1 MMPRFSLRPRWRKL
15 IADLWENKTRTLLVV
30 ISIAIGVFA
39 VGTISGAYVIIDHDM
54 SASFAASNPANIE
67 MRVTAIDE
75 DLVKAVRR
83 LEGVQNAEGRHS
95 VSVRVKAGPDEWKLL
110 EVVAIPDY
118 ENSTINQLLPQLGNS
133 IPGEKQAILE
143 KQAMLTLGVQPGD
156 VLDIE
161 LADGTLRTLE
171 VAGTA
176 MDRTAGYDRFMGRM
190 SAYVDEETL
199 DWLHQQPQA
208 YNQLLVTVS
217 AADAD
222 DMDAIDAVAQRVT
235 DQIEK
240 AGGIV
245 VRTELAKRH
254 THPLGS
260 IVTALL
266 GVLLVLGILVVF
278 LSGSLIS
285 NTLSALL
292 FQQLRQIGVMKLVGG
307 RSSQINLQYILLI
320 LVFGILALA
329 LAIPIG
335 SWAALALSNLA
346 AEILNVQLGSYSII
360 PLAVVFQI
368 IVGLGIPVLSGL
380 QPVMRGSRIS
390 VQKALQAG
398 AIEDA
403 GEKKNWFDRWLESL
417 RGFSRPVL
425 LSLRNTFR
433 RKGRLI
439 LTLFNLT
446 LGGAI
451 FIAVFNVQIALNQ
464 KVEQTTKYFMADVNL
479 DFERSYRLEQVTT
492 LAATVPG
499 VERVEGWLI
508 TGGEVVRETGSN
520 ANVTIFGLPP
530 DSDLIVP
537 VMIAGR
543 WIVPGD
549 ENAITVNE
557 EFLTRF
563 PGIQPGDRLRL
574 KIDGKENDWVVVG
587 IFQYAG
593 LDELF
598 AYVNYDYLSR
608 LMVMPN
614 QATSFRVVS
623 TQHDTDFQLALSRQL
638 DTVFRE
644 QGYKVSEVEAG
655 KATQDSIIEYIDI
668 LVTFL
673 LIMALL
679 TAVVGSIGLAGTLS
693 MNVMDRTREIGVLR
707 AIGGYNRFVMKL
719 VIIEGLLISLISY
732 SLGVVLSF
740 PITRMLSD
748 IVSLAIFDSPA
759 EFAFTLQGFLIWFVL
774 VILLAVLA
782 SVVPARNASRMTI
795 REVLAYE

>member
-1 MMPRFSLRPRWRKL
+1 MIPRFSLRPRWRKL

-39 VGTISGAYVIIDHDM
+39 VGTISGAYVIIAHDM

-67 MRVTAIDE
+67 LRVTDIDE
-75 DLVKAVRR
+75 GLVKAVRR
-83 LEGVQNAEGRHS
+83 LDGVQEAEGRRT
-95 VSVRVKAGPDEWKLL
+95 VNVRVKAGPDEWKQL
-110 EVVAIPDY
+110 EVVAIPNY
-118 ENSTINQLLPQLGNS
+118 ENSVINQLLPQLGSS
-133 IPGEKQAILE
+133 IPGEKQTILE
-143 KQAMLTLGVQPGD
+143 KQAMLSLGVQVGD

-161 LADGTLRTLE
+161 LADGTRRTLE
-171 VAGTA
+171 VTGTA

-199 DWLHQQPQA
+199 DWLRQPQT

-222 DMDAIDAVAQRVT
+222 DMDAIDAVAERVT

-245 VRTELAKRH
+245 VRTELAERH

-329 LAIPIG
+329 LAIPTG

-360 PLAVVFQI
+360 PLAVVSQI

-403 GEKKNWFDRWLESL
+403 TEKKNWFDRWLESL
-417 RGFSRPVL
+417 RGFSRPLL

-479 DFERSYRLEQVTT
+479 DFERSYRLDQVTT

-499 VERVEGWLI
+499 VERVEGWMI
-508 TGGEVVRETGSN
+508 TGGEVVRDTGSN
-520 ANVTIFGLPP
+520 ANVTIFGIPP
-530 DSDLIVP
+530 QSDLIVP
-537 VMIAGR
+537 NMMQGR
-543 WIVPGD
+543 WVVPGD

-574 KIDGKENDWVVVG
+574 KINGKEKDWVVVG

-623 TQHDTDFQLALSRQL
+623 TQHDTDFQVALSRRL

-644 QGYKVSEVEAG
+644 QGYKVSEVKAG

-759 EFAFTLQGFLIWFVL
+759 EFAFTLQGFLIWLVL

-782 SVVPARNASRMTI
+782 SVAPARSASRMTI

>member
-1 MMPRFSLRPRWRKL
+1 MIPRFSLRPRWRKL

-39 VGTISGAYVIIDHDM
+39 VGMIAGAYVIIGHDM

-67 MRVTAIDE
+67 MRVTPMNE
-75 DLVKAVRR
+75 DLVKAIRR
-83 LEGVQNAEGRHS
+83 LDGVQEVEGRRT
-95 VSVRVKAGPDEWKLL
+95 VSVRVKVGPDEWKQL
-110 EVVAIPDY
+110 EIVAIPNF
-118 ENSTINQLLPQLGNS
+118 ETTAINQLLPLEGQS
-133 IPGEKQAILE
+133 IPGDKQVILE
-143 KQAMLTLGVQPGD
+143 KQAMLTLDVAVGD
-156 VLDIE
+156 ELLIE
-161 LADGTLRTLE
+161 LADGKQRTLE
-171 VAGTA
+171 VAGSA
-176 MDRTAGYDRFMGRM
+176 MDRTAGYGRFMGRIQG
-190 SAYVDEETL
+190 YIDEDAL
-199 DWLHQQPQA
+199 DWLRQPRV

-217 AADAD
+217 TDAD
-222 DMDAIDAVAQRVT
+222 NLQAIDVVAERVT
-235 DQIEK
+235 NQVEK

-292 FQQLRQIGVMKLVGG
+292 SQQLRQIGVMKLIGG

-329 LAIPIG
+329 LAIPTG
-335 SWAALALSNLA
+335 SWAALALSNLI

-368 IVGLGIPVLSGL
+368 IVGLGIPILSGL

-398 AIEDA
+398 AIEDSS
-403 GEKKNWFDRWLESL
+403 EKKNWFDRWLESL

-464 KVEQTTKYFMADVNL
+464 KVEQTTKYFMADVNM
-479 DFERSYRLEQVTT
+479 DFERSYRLDQVASV
-492 LAATVPG
+492 AATVPG
-499 VERVEGWLI
+499 VDRVEGWLI

-520 ANVTIFGLPP
+520 ANVTMFGIPP
-530 DSDLIVP
+530 QSDLIVP
-537 VMIAGR
+537 NMMQGR
-543 WIVPGD
+543 WVVPGD

-557 EFLTRF
+557 AFLTRF
-563 PGIQPGDRLRL
+563 PGLKPGDRLRV
-574 KIDGKENDWVVVG
+574 KVDGKENDWIVVG
-587 IFQYAG
+587 VFQYAG

-598 AYVNYDYLSR
+598 AYVNYDYLAQ

-614 QATSFRVVS
+614 RATAFRVVS
-623 TQHDTDFQLALSRQL
+623 TQHDTDFQVALSRRL

-644 QGYKVSEVEAG
+644 NGYKVNQVEAG
-655 KATQDSIIEYIDI
+655 KATQDNIIEYINI

-748 IVSLAIFDSPA
+748 IVSLAIFNSPA

-782 SVVPARNASRMTI
+782 SVAPARSASRMTI

>member
-1 MMPRFSLRPRWRKL
+1 MIPRFSLRPRWRKL

-39 VGTISGAYVIIDHDM
+39 VGTISGAYVIIAHDM

-67 MRVTAIDE
+67 LRVTDIDE
-75 DLVKAVRR
+75 GLVKAVRR
-83 LEGVQNAEGRHS
+83 LDGVQEAEGRRT
-95 VSVRVKAGPDEWKLL
+95 VNVRVKAGPDEWKQL
-110 EVVAIPDY
+110 EVVAIPNY
-118 ENSTINQLLPQLGNS
+118 ENSVINQLLPQLGSS
-133 IPGEKQAILE
+133 IPGEKQTILE
-143 KQAMLTLGVQPGD
+143 KQAMLSLGVQVGD

-161 LADGTLRTLE
+161 LADGTRRTLE
-171 VAGTA
+171 VTGTA

-199 DWLHQQPQA
+199 DWLRQPQT

-222 DMDAIDAVAQRVT
+222 DMDAIDAVAERVT

-245 VRTELAKRH
+245 VRTELAERH

-329 LAIPIG
+329 LAIPTG

-403 GEKKNWFDRWLESL
+403 TEKKNWFDRWLESL
-417 RGFSRPVL
+417 RGFSRPLL

-479 DFERSYRLEQVTT
+479 DFERSYRLDQVTT

-499 VERVEGWLI
+499 VERVEGWMI
-508 TGGEVVRETGSN
+508 TGGEVVRDTGSN
-520 ANVTIFGLPP
+520 ANVTIFGIPP
-530 DSDLIVP
+530 QSDLIVP
-537 VMIAGR
+537 NMMQGR
-543 WIVPGD
+543 WVVPGD

-574 KIDGKENDWVVVG
+574 KINGKEKDWVVVG

-623 TQHDTDFQLALSRQL
+623 TQHDTDFQVALSRRL

-644 QGYKVSEVEAG
+644 QGYKVSEVKAG

-759 EFAFTLQGFLIWFVL
+759 EFAFTLQGFLIWLVL

-782 SVVPARNASRMTI
+782 SVAPARSASRMTI